1 MQLQEENNDLMSS
14 PSFNYYYSDSLTAMA
29 AAKVSRE
36 FKQEQVHELS
46 YVDEEDFE
54 FSMELSDE
62 ELNSGKQIDLDLD
75 HEDRQFVFPIFD
87 NEQRTKDDA
96 VEEIDNASS
105 FRIQVQKLFVDDVE
119 ESSSSSSVEAYELEA
134 RHSGIFCMWRSKPDV
149 AYSPLTKSKKSSST
163 GSGLRRWRIWSLL
176 RRNHSEGKASA
187 FLLCHKKVET
197 SKQKW
202 NAKSNEITRV
212 AGKLKTPS
220 SPSFHELFYVQKRA
234 EQKGDKMKTFL
245 PYRQD
250 LLGFFVKINRIG
262 VSF

>member
-1 MQLQEENNDLMSS
+1 MQLQEEISDLMSS

-36 FKQEQVHELS
+36 FKQEQAAQFHELS

-62 ELNSGKQIDLDLD
+62 ELNSGKPIDL
-75 HEDRQFVFPIFD
+75 EDRQFVFPIFD
-87 NEQRTKDDA
+87 NEKLTKDYA

-163 GSGLRRWRIWSLL
+163 GSGLRRWRIWNLL
-176 RRNHSEGKASA
+176 RRNRSEGKASA
-187 FLLCHKKVET
+187 FLLWHKKVET

-202 NAKSNEITRV
+202 NVKSDEITRV

>member
-1 MQLQEENNDLMSS
+1 MQLQEEINDLMSS
-14 PSFNYYYSDSLTAMA
+14 PSFNCYYSDSLTAMA

-46 YVDEEDFE
+46 YVNEEDFE
-54 FSMELSDE
+54 FSVELSDV
-62 ELNSGKQIDLDLD
+62 ELNSGKQIDL
-75 HEDRQFVFPIFD
+75 EDPQFVFPIFD
-87 NEQRTKDDA
+87 NEKLTKDDA
-96 VEEIDNASS
+96 VEEIDIASS

-119 ESSSSSSVEAYELEA
+119 ESSSSSSVEASELET

-163 GSGLRRWRIWSLL
+163 GSGLRRWRIWNLL
-176 RRNHSEGKASA
+176 RRNRSEGKASA
-187 FLLCHKKVET
+187 FLLWHKKVET

-202 NAKSNEITRV
+202 NARSDEINRV

-245 PYRQD
+245 PYKQD